1 MVASCLLIY
10 LILAAFLAL
19 SPSLGLSDTS
29 LKHSHSV
36 RVQVGD
42 PLYELNFLNSSLWD
56 QNTWTYS
63 TTFSW
68 TALADDL
75 TALLVFDGIKMGS
88 KIYMDGAYLR
98 DSLCA
103 CAHSL
108 AQLANCSLFVV
119 KSEFILVICSVL
131 VVTMCTIPHANL
143 PCYLLTPLPLFLCV
157 SQRHPLPLCLS
168 LSVATGTASGYPCF
182 LTDIHCL
189 YFSVSQ

>member
-1 MVASCLLIY
+1 M
-10 LILAAFLAL
+10 
-19 SPSLGLSDTS
+19 T
-29 LKHSHSV
+29 HSV

-56 QNTWTYS
+56 QNPWTYS

-131 VVTMCTIPHANL
+131 VVTMCTATTMCTIPHANL
-143 PCYLLTPLPLFLCV
+143 PCYLLTPTASV
-157 SQRHPLPLCLS
+157 SLCLS
-168 LSVATGTASGYPCF
+168 TTSTT
-182 LTDIHCL
+182 
-189 YFSVSQ
+189 SVSLIVSCYRLCLRLSPFPH